1 MVWAPGTDT
10 GHLVYPFVY
19 LAVIDGITRRCYI
32 TEMGRLD
39 DIKWDRVST
48 NLRNVIVDCPM
59 GTHKDLMKMW
69 CNLQDVAKEVSKL
82 EVVERRTMGSPGRAA
97 DEKLDELLTGIKNL
111 DQMIMIAHLTQS

>member
-1 MVWAPGTDT
+1 
-10 GHLVYPFVY
+10 
-19 LAVIDGITRRCYI
+19 
-32 TEMGRLD
+32 MGRLD

-97 DEKLDELLTGIKNL
+97 DEKLDELLMGIKNL

>member
-1 MVWAPGTDT
+1 
-10 GHLVYPFVY
+10 
-19 LAVIDGITRRCYI
+19 
-32 TEMGRLD
+32 
-39 DIKWDRVST
+39 
-48 NLRNVIVDCPM
+48 
-59 GTHKDLMKMW
+59 MW